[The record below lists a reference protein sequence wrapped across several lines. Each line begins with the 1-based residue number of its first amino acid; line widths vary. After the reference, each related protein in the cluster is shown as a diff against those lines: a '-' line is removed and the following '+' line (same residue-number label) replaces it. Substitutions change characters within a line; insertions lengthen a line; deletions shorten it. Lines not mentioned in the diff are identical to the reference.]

1 MAIHAAMVDRMDREI
16 GKIVEQLKAMDAL
29 DNTAIFFLSDNG
41 ASAEIMVRGDGHDRQ
56 APMGSAASYLCLG
69 PGWSSCANTPF
80 RRHKTWVHEGGISTP
95 LIVHWPSGFQAR
107 NDYVQLPLPHV
118 IDLVPTIA
126 DITGVDIRSLNEAR
140 GAPKLPGQSLVP
152 VLGADQGVRS
162 SFVVV
167 ARGESSSSSR
177 LMETGGCQSEPWEL
191 YDLGNDRAESKNL
204 AEAHPDLA
212 KELAEQWEGMT
223 REIQQTHQHGVPVKE
238 LVLPAKLLHSKG
250 VRRSFFGRKIS

>member
-107 NDYVQLPLPHV
+107 NELRTTPGHV

-126 DITGVDIRSLNEAR
+126 EITGVDIAALSVAQ
-140 GAPKLPGQSLVP
+140 GAPKLPG
-152 VLGADQGVRS
+152 
-162 SFVVV
+162 
-167 ARGESSSSSR
+167 
-177 LMETGGCQSEPWEL
+177 
-191 YDLGNDRAESKNL
+191 RACFQL
-204 AEAHPDLA
+204 
-212 KELAEQWEGMT
+212 
-223 REIQQTHQHGVPVKE
+223 
-238 LVLPAKLLHSKG
+238 
-250 VRRSFFGRKIS
+250 